1 MSGSVNKVI
10 LIGRL
15 GKDPEIK
22 YTPGGAPVAKF
33 SLATDEQFK
42 DKSGETQK
50 RTEWHNIVA
59 WNKLAEICGEYLTK
73 GKQVYIEGSIRSRQW
88 QDQSGNKRTAYDI
101 VAREMKML
109 GSKAESERYAA
120 ASGERAAPGRPA
132 SAAAASASEPPPD
145 PESPDDLPSR
155 RGDALGH
162 SPESPAESEIT
173 DEDIPF

>member
-1 MSGSVNKVI
+1 MSGSLNKVM

-22 YTPGGAPVAKF
+22 YTPSGAPVAKF
-33 SLATDEQFK
+33 SLATDEVFK
-42 DKSGETQK
+42 DRAGEQQR

-88 QDQSGNKRTAYDI
+88 EDQSGNKRTAYEI

-109 GSKAESERYAA
+109 GSRADAERDSMAATTVPTTVSGASTNER
-120 ASGERAAPGRPA
+120 
-132 SAAAASASEPPPD
+132 
-145 PESPDDLPSR
+145 
-155 RGDALGH
+155 
-162 SPESPAESEIT
+162 ESPAEAPSSPEIT
-173 DEDIPF
+173 DEDLPF

>member
-15 GKDPEIK
+15 GKDPEVK
-22 YTPGGAPVAKF
+22 YTPSGAPVAKF
-33 SLATDEQFK
+33 TLATDEVFK
-42 DKSGETQK
+42 DRSGEQQK

-88 QDQSGNKRTAYDI
+88 EDQAGNKRTGYDI

-109 GSKAESERYAA
+109 GSKADSDR
-120 ASGERAAPGRPA
+120 
-132 SAAAASASEPPPD
+132 AAAAAAAAPSAERAPVEKPPASEPP
-145 PESPDDLPSR
+145 
-155 RGDALGH
+155 
-162 SPESPAESEIT
+162 AEPEIT
-173 DEDIPF
+173 DEDVPF

>member
-15 GKDPEIK
+15 GKDPEVK
-22 YTPGGAPVAKF
+22 YTPSGAPVAKF
-33 SLATDEQFK
+33 TLATDEVFK
-42 DKSGETQK
+42 DRSGEQQK

-88 QDQSGNKRTAYDI
+88 EDQAGNKRTGYDI

-109 GSKAESERYAA
+109 GSKADSDR
-120 ASGERAAPGRPA
+120 
-132 SAAAASASEPPPD
+132 AAAAAAAAPSAERAPVEKPPTSE
-145 PESPDDLPSR
+145 
-155 RGDALGH
+155 A
-162 SPESPAESEIT
+162 PAEPEIT
-173 DEDIPF
+173 DEDVPF

>member
-15 GKDPEIK
+15 GRDPEIK
-22 YTPGGAPVAKF
+22 YTPSGAPVAKF
-33 SLATDEQFK
+33 SVATDEVFK
-42 DKSGETQK
+42 DRAGEQQR

-88 QDQSGNKRTAYDI
+88 EDQSGNKRTAYEI

-109 GSKAESERYAA
+109 GSRADAERGSTT
-120 ASGERAAPGRPA
+120 GGAPTTMDGANTNDR
-132 SAAAASASEPPPD
+132 
-145 PESPDDLPSR
+145 
-155 RGDALGH
+155 
-162 SPESPAESEIT
+162 ESPAEAPSPTEIT
-173 DEDIPF
+173 DEDLPF